1 MKLLII
7 IALAYGLGIITGAL
21 CTMYDYEKEKESK
34 RK

>member
-1 MKLLII
+1 MKLLFI

-21 CTMYDYEKEKESK
+21 CAMYDYEKERRGN